1 MNKEKCCYPN
11 CFECPF
17 SDCVNDELFDIERKE
32 QNEHDREILYY
43 RKDNKGKADYLRLKR
58 YLQSEKGKATLRRYA
73 KSEKGKATTKR
84 YLQSDK
90 GKELQK
96 RKQEKRI
103 KS

>member
-58 YLQSEKGKATLRRYA
+58 YLQS
-73 KSEKGKATTKR
+73 
-84 YLQSDK
+84 DK

-103 KS
+103 KSGKNAESCRRYREKKKMEAMMLLLNS